1 MGCLVYLV
9 YCLPHLDDLA
19 FSRAGPGA
27 GVGGGGGG
35 RGCVWHHT
43 AQGAR
48 PASLRH
54 VGATYSLQLR
64 PVPHG
69 EGAQAKGR
77 HLGAAGHPPVGL

>member
-1 MGCLVYLV
+1 MGFLVYLV
-9 YCLPHLDDLA
+9 YCLSHLDDLV
-19 FSRAGPGA
+19 FSLAGPGA
-27 GVGGGGGG
+27 GVGGGRGG

-69 EGAQAKGR
+69 EGAQAKGC
-77 HLGAAGHPPVGL
+77 HLGAVGHPPVGP